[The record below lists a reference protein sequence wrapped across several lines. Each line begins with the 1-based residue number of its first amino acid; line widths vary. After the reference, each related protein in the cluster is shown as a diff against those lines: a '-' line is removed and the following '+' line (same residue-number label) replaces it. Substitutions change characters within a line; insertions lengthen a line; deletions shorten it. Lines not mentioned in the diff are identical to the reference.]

1 MWLAIA
7 LAVASVP
14 AGPAE
19 AATLGNPSVG
29 FTAERTLVFDG
40 KTYVG
45 RMWSM
50 PGEQRHEQDL
60 NAFKPVFI
68 LHDKSA
74 LGDLVVPQLHTVVE
88 FDCPQAIQFLSR
100 PGLLGRPL
108 GPDRVNGVAT
118 TKYAIDDAVPGGR
131 AVGTLWL
138 SRDGIPMRADGQ
150 FAGHKGKIIHVH
162 WELSHVHIGPQPA
175 ALFEVPRDFSRL
187 PAEAVAPLLGMR
199 LKGPH

>member
-7 LAVASVP
+7 LTIASVP
-14 AGPAE
+14 TGPAE

-29 FTAERTLVFDG
+29 FTAERTLVFNG

-50 PGEQRHEQDL
+50 PGEQRHEQTI
-60 NAFKPVFI
+60 NAFSPVFI

-74 LGDLVVPQLHTVVE
+74 LGDIVVPQLHTVVE
-88 FDCPQAIQFLSR
+88 FDFPQAIAFLNE
-100 PGLLGRPL
+100 PGLLHHPL
-108 GPDRVNGVAT
+108 GPDRVNGIAT
-118 TKYAIDDAVPGGR
+118 MRYAIDEAVPGGH

-138 SRDGIPMRADGQ
+138 SRDGIPMRVDGQ
-150 FAGHKGKIIHVH
+150 FAGHKGKVIHVH
-162 WELSHVHIGPQPA
+162 WELSHVRIGPQPA
-175 ALFEVPRDFSRL
+175 QLFEVPHGFSRL